1 MVVGPR
7 DTIVTS
13 RNGQADI
20 CLGSLADWIAMSMK
34 SFTCPVES
42 LSLDRRQWLV
52 GVATA
57 SALCAGP
64 FGVRHSVQAAAVYAG
79 LNSDRYLGKVKV
91 ETAIE
96 DRKVFLEG
104 PAVDR
109 AGIVYFTNV
118 PMSKILRWDP
128 QNRKLA
134 VFRDHSHET
143 NGLYFDRTGRLLCC
157 EGGMGRVTRTTMTTG
172 EVEVLVESYQ
182 GRKFAKPNDLCV
194 DAQGRV
200 YFTSRS
206 AVEDLP
212 GENPKGVYRIDT
224 DGQVQPVLQW
234 PQVHMPNGIVLAPD
248 GKTLYLIEAHPDAEH
263 HRDVR
268 AYDVKPDGALVNERI
283 HINFYPGRS
292 GDGMCIDAEGNLYI
306 AAGLHKLRGTSE
318 TLDTRPGIHVVSPR
332 GELVAFRET
341 PEDTITNCAFGGPDL
356 RTLYITCG
364 SKLVSL
370 RTDVP
375 GKPSYRPGG

>member
-1 MVVGPR
+1 
-7 DTIVTS
+7 
-13 RNGQADI
+13 
-20 CLGSLADWIAMSMK
+20 MSMK
-34 SFTCPVES
+34 TADDSAVTMF
-42 LSLDRRQWLV
+42 LQRRRWL
-52 GVATA
+52 GGMVAA
-57 SALCAGP
+57 SAVSVCPLG
-64 FGVRHSVQAAAVYAG
+64 FGHSVQAATVYAG

-109 AGIVYFTNV
+109 AGIVFFTNV

-128 QNRKLA
+128 GARKLS
-134 VFRDHSHET
+134 VFRDDSHET

-157 EGGMGRVTRTTMTTG
+157 EGGMARVTRTTMTTG
-172 EVEVLVESYQ
+172 EVEVLAAGYQ

-194 DAQGRV
+194 DAKGRV

-206 AVEDLP
+206 AVKDPP
-212 GENPKGVYRIDT
+212 GENSKGVYRIDP

-268 AYDVKPDGALVNERI
+268 AYDVAPDGTLTNGRV

-332 GELVAFRET
+332 GELVAFRQT

-370 RTDVP
+370 RTDIP